1 MKVKVIVNDDVI
13 RDIGLGGLITFG
25 QVLEVTNKC
34 IDKLP
39 NGMTYTYYEFS
50 ADVLGI
56 YPTDGFR
63 IEEDMVE
70 VL

>member
-13 RDIGLGGLITFG
+13 RDIGLGGLITSG
-25 QVLEVTNKC
+25 QVLEVTNKY
-34 IDKLP
+34 IEKLP
-39 NGMTYTYYEFS
+39 NGMTYNYYEFS

>member
-1 MKVKVIVNDDVI
+1 MRVKVVVNDDVI
-13 RDIGLGGLITFG
+13 RDIGLGGLITSG

-39 NGMTYTYYEFS
+39 NVMIYAYYEFS

>member
-13 RDIGLGGLITFG
+13 RDIGLGGLITSD

-34 IDKLP
+34 VEKLS

>member
-13 RDIGLGGLITFG
+13 RDIGLGGLIISG

-34 IDKLP
+34 IEKLS
-39 NGMTYTYYEFS
+39 NGITYAYYEFS